1 MQQTL
6 DRFYA
11 KDLLPEKTEV
21 LWESLKGDFILV
33 FDDGEI
39 VTNERE
45 TIYSSYVWDY
55 HRAFPAT
62 PLKLAHHIQAI
73 CKGKEPPAGAHL
85 KLISNV
91 YWDVYECN
99 VGIYT
104 DPTMLTDRLSRMAY
118 EVTNEM
124 YNELSLRC
132 EAYVTSMDVLD
143 FLAIT
148 KCHDIEQALTN
159 IEPSEQG
166 METAQKLIQN
176 VINDDPRFRQNAVA
190 IATRTG
196 LSRLGQ
202 TLQILGPR
210 GFLTDMDSNIFRY
223 PIMNSYMKGVRS
235 LYDSMIE
242 SRSAAK
248 SLANSDAPLKN
259 AEYFSRRQQLICQN
273 VRHLHFGDCGS
284 QNYLLWPVRGVRY
297 NGTTKISNGDLK
309 TIVGKYYLDEETNT
323 LKVVKASDTHLVG
336 KTIKMR
342 SVIAGCKHPDAY
354 GVCMTCYG
362 EAGLGIPARSNLGHI
377 ACVSMTAIIGQLI
390 LSTKHFDGSSVVEG
404 IVLKPHERTYLA
416 AETNGNS
423 YLLSDKLRKKKRV
436 HVRIPTKCVP
446 GLTDLKLV
454 DNVAKLNITRTSE
467 FEAIGILTDDGHA
480 QEFTT
485 LEVSVNARNSS
496 LTHDFLA
503 YVKRTGYTI
512 SDDGL
517 YYEFDMKDWDYSKA
531 AFVLPMAHFNMSDHQ
546 G

>member
-1 MQQTL
+1 M

-11 KDLLPEKTEV
+11 RDLVNERPET
-21 LWESLKGDFILV
+21 LWECLNGDFILV

-39 VTNERE
+39 TTNERE
-45 TIYSSYVWDY
+45 VIYSSYLWEY
-55 HRAFPAT
+55 HRNFPDT
-62 PLKLAHHIQAI
+62 PLKTKHHVQAV
-73 CKGKEPPAGAHL
+73 CKNGEPPAGAHL
-85 KLISNV
+85 KLITNI
-91 YWDVYECN
+91 YWDVYDRN
-99 VGIYT
+99 VGVYT
-104 DPTMLTDRLSRMAY
+104 DPTILTDRLSKMAY
-118 EVTNEM
+118 DVTNVL
-124 YNELSLRC
+124 YNELSVRC

-148 KCHDIEQALTN
+148 KCADIEAALN
-159 IEPSEQG
+159 AIEPTEEG
-166 METAQKLIQN
+166 MRTAQTLLEKAIFE
-176 VINDDPRFRQNAVA
+176 DPRFRRNAVA
-190 IATRTG
+190 IAARTG
-196 LSRLGQ
+196 LSRMGQ

-210 GFLTDMDSNIFRY
+210 GFLTDIDSNIFRF

-248 SLANSDAPLKN
+248 SLANSDAPLKS

-284 QNYLLWPVRGVRY
+284 QSYLLWPVRGVRH

-323 LKVVKASDTHLVG
+323 LKVVQSSDTHLIG

-342 SVIAGCKHPDAY
+342 SIIAGCRHPDPH

-362 EAGLGIPARSNLGHI
+362 EAGLGIPARSNLGHV

-404 IVLKPHERTYLA
+404 IVLKPHERPYLS
-416 AETNGNS
+416 AETNGSAYMLNE
-423 YLLSDKLRKKKRV
+423 KLRKKKRV
-436 HVRIPTKCVP
+436 VIRVLARNAP

-454 DNVAKLNITRTSE
+454 DNVAKLNLTRTSE
-467 FEAIGILTDDGHA
+467 FDVVGIMTDDGHA
-480 QEFTT
+480 LESTT

-496 LTHDFLA
+496 FTHEFLA
-503 YVKRTGYTI
+503 YIKRNGYAITE
-512 SDDGL
+512 DGL
-517 YYEFDMKDWDYSKA
+517 YYEFDMAHWDYSKP
-531 AFVLPMAHFNMSDHQ
+531 AFILPMAHFNMSDHQ